1 MKPAECEQFVRSH
14 TVQFEMELQK
24 KLKKT
29 VSFPS
34 RSFEKTAAINL
45 QGRNNFDQDAVI
57 QQKAE
62 DLGNYI
68 IEVITIQRKKKR
80 S

>member
-14 TVQFEMELQK
+14 TVQFEAELQK

-29 VSFPS
+29 VPFPS
-34 RSFEKTAAINL
+34 LSFEKTAAINL
-45 QGRNNFDQDAVI
+45 QNRRHFDQDVVI

-68 IEVITIQRKKKR
+68 IQV
-80 S
+80 